1 MSAIIDDE
9 DDNESIESETP
20 SEHFPT
26 QLAMVAFRWLPAQRA
41 YRARQAASRV
51 WMSHTELNHTDAPEP
66 PSVRA

>member
-9 DDNESIESETP
+9 DDNESTDSEVSP
-20 SEHFPT
+20 ERFAT

-41 YRARQAASRV
+41 RKAASGV
-51 WMSHTELNHTDAPEP
+51 WMSRGEHTELPEP

>member
-1 MSAIIDDE
+1 MSAIIDNE
-9 DDNESIESETP
+9 DDNESIESETA

-41 YRARQAASRV
+41 YRARQAVSPV
-51 WMSHTELNHTDAPEP
+51 WMSHTEMSRAEPPEP

>member
-1 MSAIIDDE
+1 MSAIIENE
-9 DDNESIESETP
+9 DDNESIDSETP
-20 SEHFPT
+20 SEDFTT

-51 WMSHTELNHTDAPEP
+51 WMSHTEMNCNDGPEP